1 MSTDPALQD
10 SEGQESGRSHAER
23 QQPAGMNQQLV
34 PPTTIAVILL
44 AATSIGLALVVWT
57 RRAAA
62 QRPARS
68 ESAFRTLAETTPA
81 AIGLFRTE
89 VQTGTTRLLYANSAA
104 EAITG
109 YTQAELLDMDARDL
123 VHPAFRNAVPDES
136 LLRAEGHGR
145 RPGHEIKIVTKD
157 GDTRWVTLTINSIEF
172 EGEPAVLATAFDIT
186 ERKRAEEA
194 LKLSEDRYR
203 IFVENI
209 NDVIFA
215 LDIQGSFTYAS
226 PVIERVTGYKVEE
239 VVGQPF
245 GRLVHEEDYAE
256 VRRSFER
263 TLAGNP
269 DLAEFRIRAK
279 DGSVLHVR
287 TNCRPVLADGQPLGL
302 TGTMTD
308 ITESKEREEQIRKLS
323 QAVNQSPSAVIIT
336 NPDGV
341 IEYVNPKFCQI
352 TGYTPEEVLGQN
364 PRLLRSD
371 DTPLSLYQELWATIT
386 AGREWQGE
394 LRNRKKNGEQYWVSV
409 SISPI
414 RNANG
419 AITHYVAV
427 QEDITERKAMEAAE
441 REQRILAEALR
452 DTAAA
457 LTSTLDLDEVLERI
471 LANVGRVVPHDLA
484 NIMLVEDGLSR
495 VVRSYGFPN
504 GEAGAI
510 GPAQTIPIDAV
521 PELRQMS
528 ESGQPLLVPQVPAS
542 GTSPPQARS
551 YLGAPIRMGGETLG
565 FINLHL
571 TGASGQAFT
580 EKDLDRLQAFADEA
594 AIAIH
599 NAQLYEQAQKTA
611 MLEERQ
617 RLARDLHDA
626 VSQTLFSANVIA
638 EMLPRLWERSPE
650 EVGKRLDQL
659 HLLTQAALAEM
670 RTLLLELRPAALA
683 DAELADLL
691 RYLTDALGGRKQIA
705 VNLTLEGQPNLPP
718 DVKVALYR
726 IAQEAMNNI
735 AKHSGAS
742 EASVRLQ
749 TTPERVKLCI
759 RDNGRGIDPARIAPD
774 RMGLTI
780 MRERAD
786 AIGADLELVSQPGA
800 GTRVTVTWPGGTD

>member
-1 MSTDPALQD
+1 
-10 SEGQESGRSHAER
+10 
-23 QQPAGMNQQLV
+23 MNQQLV
-34 PPTTIAVILL
+34 SPTTIAVILL
-44 AATSIGLALVVWT
+44 AATSIGLALVAWT
-57 RRAAA
+57 RRVVAP
-62 QRPARS
+62 RPTHS
-68 ESAFRTLAETTPA
+68 ETAFRTLAETTPA
-81 AIGLFRTE
+81 AIGLFRVE
-89 VQTGTTRLLYANSAA
+89 ARTGAARLLYANSAA

-109 YTQAELLDMDARDL
+109 YTQAELLSMDARDL
-123 VHPAFRNAVPDES
+123 VHPAFREAVLDES
-136 LLRAEGHGR
+136 LPSAGGQGR
-145 RPGHEIKIVTKD
+145 RSG
-157 GDTRWVTLTINSIEF
+157 WVTLTVNSINF

-215 LDIQGSFTYAS
+215 LDIQGNLTYAS

-245 GRLVHEEDYAE
+245 ARLVHEEDLAE
-256 VRRSFER
+256 MRHSFER
-263 TLAGNP
+263 TLAGSL

-279 DGSVLHVR
+279 GGSVLHVR
-287 TNCRPVLADGQPLGL
+287 TNCRPVMADGQPLGL

-323 QAVNQSPSAVIIT
+323 RAVNQSPSAVIIT

-364 PRLLRSD
+364 PRFLRSD
-371 DTPLSLYQELWATIT
+371 DTPLSLYQEMWSTIA
-386 AGREWQGE
+386 AGGEWQGE

-414 RNANG
+414 RSANG

-504 GEAGAI
+504 GEAEVI
-510 GPAQTIPIDAV
+510 EPAPTIPIDEV
-521 PELRQMS
+521 PELRQMF
-528 ESGQPLLVPQVPAS
+528 ESGQPLLVSQAPAS
-542 GTSPPQARS
+542 GVRPPQAHS
-551 YLGAPIRMGGETLG
+551 YLGAPIRLGGETLG
-565 FINLHL
+565 FITLHL
-571 TGASGQAFT
+571 TGASRVFT
-580 EKDLDRLQAFADEA
+580 EKDVDRLQAFADEA

-599 NAQLYEQAQKTA
+599 NAQLYEQAQRTA

-638 EMLPRLWERSPE
+638 EMLPRLWE
-650 EVGKRLDQL
+650 RLDQL

-705 VNLTLEGQPNLPP
+705 VNLTVEGQPSLPS

-726 IAQEAMNNI
+726 IAQEALNNVT
-735 AKHSGAS
+735 KHSGAS
-742 EASVRLQ
+742 EVSVRLQ
-749 TTPERVKLCI
+749 ATPGRVKLCI
-759 RDNGRGIDPARIAPD
+759 RDNGRGIDLAHIAPD

-786 AIGADLELVSQPGA
+786 AIGAGLELVSQLDA
-800 GTRVTVTWPGGTD
+800 GTRVTVTWPREAD